1 MMLSEQIHEGL
12 SSRMLSKHH
21 RVRTVQLK
29 RWQAEA
35 TELESTNAALLEAL
49 EMLVYANKKRG
60 TCACGYDGK
69 LTGDLCPIHGV
80 GACKANEAI
89 RKAKEK

>member
-49 EMLVYANKKRG
+49 ETLSAVADTPYPIDKKWLSHFV
-60 TCACGYDGK
+60 A
-69 LTGDLCPIHGV
+69 
-80 GACKANEAI
+80 EAI
-89 RKAKEK
+89 HKAKEK